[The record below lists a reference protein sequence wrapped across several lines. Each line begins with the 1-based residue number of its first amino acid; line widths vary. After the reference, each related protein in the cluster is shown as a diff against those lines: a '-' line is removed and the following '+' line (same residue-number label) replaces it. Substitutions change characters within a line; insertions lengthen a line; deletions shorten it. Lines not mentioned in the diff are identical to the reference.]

1 MAEDENPEIAAALAT
16 LAEQNSAAAHDACAA
31 LQWITGD
38 QGLALI
44 TQERIQDFCWYELP
58 MKWFINLDEKLR
70 VASALALALDLL
82 QLPRYAAICRSP
94 DTREILSA
102 YEASTECGKSAFR
115 RVAAA
120 SGITPPDL
128 PEFEW
133 GATMGRHEA
142 AAWSSAAEFLE
153 IAVASGELVP
163 GGRGWKAHQQELVR
177 VHLNTPQG
185 ALLGQ
190 VLAQVILTERA
201 ETWVNLRR
209 SETRRQLL
217 AAVANRL
224 LHPAQLP
231 AGTAADPLPQLRWL
245 LGQLDEGITLT
256 QTGNLSQKFVQ
267 QSADRFG
274 WDLSRPPRTE
284 DELFDLHQL
293 RRLTQRLG
301 LARRSGRTL
310 TLTTKGRRL
319 PADPSHLWRT
329 TAAGLLGGN
338 DFSVFAGELFLAL
351 LLIDDSMPGSDIT
364 DTVGQA
370 AEEEGFRVRRTG
382 EPPNEHDVSW
392 AVQGTSDLC
401 RALGL
406 LTAGSDCSESSYG
419 LTGAGKATAI
429 EALRARATG
438 PRTIPWP

>member
-16 LAEQNSAAAHDACAA
+16 LAEQNTAAAHDACAA
-31 LQWITGD
+31 LQWIAGD
-38 QGLALI
+38 QGLELI

-58 MKWFINLDEKLR
+58 TKWFINLDEKLR

-94 DTREILSA
+94 ATREILSA
-102 YEASTECGKSAFR
+102 YETSTEHGKSAFR

-133 GATMGRHEA
+133 GGTMGRHEA
-142 AAWSSAAEFLE
+142 AAWSSTAEFLE
-153 IAVASGELVP
+153 IAVASGALVP
-163 GGRGWKAHQQELVR
+163 GGRGWKAQQQELVR
-177 VHLNTPQG
+177 VHLNTPQ
-185 ALLGQ
+185 AVLLGQ
-190 VLAQVILTERA
+190 ALAHVILTERA

-209 SETRRQLL
+209 SETRRQIL
-217 AAVANRL
+217 AAIANRL

-231 AGTAADPLPQLRWL
+231 DGTAADPLPQLRWL
-245 LGQLDEGITLT
+245 LGELDDGIALT
-256 QTGNLSQKFVQ
+256 QTGNLCQKFVRE
-267 QSADRFG
+267 SADRFG

-293 RRLTQRLG
+293 RRLAQRLG
-301 LARRSGRTL
+301 LARRSGRVL
-310 TLTTKGRRL
+310 TLTAKGRRL
-319 PADPSHLWRT
+319 PDHPSHLWRAA
-329 TAAGLLGGN
+329 AAGLLGGN

-351 LLIDDSMPGSDIT
+351 LLIADSMPGGDIT
-364 DTVGQA
+364 ATVQQA

-382 EPPNEHDVSW
+382 EPATEHDVSW
-392 AVQGTSDLC
+392 AIQGTSNLC

-406 LTAGSDCSESSYG
+406 LTADSHCSEASYG
-419 LTGAGKATAI
+419 LTDAGKATAI

>member
-1 MAEDENPEIAAALAT
+1 MAEDESPEITAALAT
-16 LAEQNSAAAHDACAA
+16 LAEQNTAAAHDASAA

-58 MKWFINLDEKLR
+58 MKWLINVDEKLR

-94 DTREILSA
+94 ATREILSA
-102 YEASTECGKSAFR
+102 YETGTECGKSAFR

-133 GATMGRHEA
+133 GATMGRQEA
-142 AAWSSAAEFLE
+142 AAWSSSAEFLE

-163 GGRGWKAHQQELVR
+163 GGRGWKAHQQELLR
-177 VHLNTPQG
+177 VHLNTPQA

-209 SETRRQLL
+209 SETRRQIL
-217 AAVANRL
+217 AAIANRL

-231 AGTAADPLPQLRWL
+231 PGPAADPLPQLRWL
-245 LGQLDEGITLT
+245 IGQLDDGITLT

-267 QSADRFG
+267 HNALRFG
-274 WDLSRPPRTE
+274 WDVPRPPRTE
-284 DELFDLHQL
+284 HDLFDLHEL
-293 RRLTQRLG
+293 RRLSQRLG
-301 LARRSGRTL
+301 LARRSGRML

-319 PADPSHLWRT
+319 PDDPGHLWRV

-351 LLIDDSMPGSDIT
+351 LLVADSLPGSDIT
-364 DTVGQA
+364 ATVQQA
-370 AEEEGFRVRRTG
+370 ADEEGFCVRRTG
-382 EPPNEHDVSW
+382 EPPSEHDVSW
-392 AVQGTSDLC
+392 AIQDTSNLC

-406 LTAGSDCSESSYG
+406 LTPGSDRCDQRYG
-419 LTGAGKATAI
+419 LTDAGKATAI

-438 PRTIPWP
+438 PRTIPLP

>member
-31 LQWITGD
+31 LQWIAGD
-38 QGLALI
+38 QGLELI
-44 TQERIQDFCWYELP
+44 TQERVQDFCWYELP
-58 MKWFINLDEKLR
+58 TKWFVNFDEKLR
-70 VASALALALDLL
+70 VAGALALALDLL

-94 DTREILSA
+94 ATREILSA
-102 YEASTECGKSAFR
+102 YETSTECGKSAFR

-133 GATMGRHEA
+133 GATMGLHEA
-142 AAWSSAAEFLE
+142 AAWSSTAEFLE
-153 IAVASGELVP
+153 IAVASGTLVP
-163 GGRGWKAHQQELVR
+163 GERGWKAHQQELVR
-177 VHLNTPQG
+177 VHLNTPKG

-190 VLAQVILTERA
+190 ALAQVILTERT

-209 SETRRQLL
+209 SETRRQIL
-217 AAVANRL
+217 AAIANRL

-231 AGTAADPLPQLRWL
+231 AGTAADPIPHLRWL
-245 LGQLDEGITLT
+245 LGQLDGGITLT

-274 WDLSRPPRTE
+274 WNFSRPPRTE
-284 DELFDLHQL
+284 DELFDLHHL

-301 LARRSGRTL
+301 LARRSGRML
-310 TLTTKGRRL
+310 TLTAKGRRL
-319 PADPSHLWRT
+319 PADPSHLWRA

-338 DFSVFAGELFLAL
+338 DFGLFAGELFLAL
-351 LLIDDSMPGSDIT
+351 LLIADTMPGSDIT
-364 DTVGQA
+364 ATVQQA
-370 AEEEGFRVRRTG
+370 ADEEGFRVRRNG
-382 EPPNEHDVSW
+382 EPPDDEDVSW
-392 AVQGTSDLC
+392 AINDTSHLC

-406 LTAGSDCSESSYG
+406 LTAGSDRSDHSYG
-419 LTGAGKATAI
+419 LTDAGKATAI

>member
-16 LAEQNSAAAHDACAA
+16 LAEQNTAAAHDACAA

-38 QGLALI
+38 RGLALI

-58 MKWFINLDEKLR
+58 TKWFVNFDEKLR
-70 VASALALALDLL
+70 VAAALALALDLL
-82 QLPRYAAICRSP
+82 QLPRYAAICRSEA
-94 DTREILSA
+94 TREILSA
-102 YEASTECGKSAFR
+102 YEASTDSGKAAFR

-133 GATMGRHEA
+133 GPTMGLQEA
-142 AAWSSAAEFLE
+142 AAWSSTAEFLE
-153 IAVASGELVP
+153 IAVASGALVP
-163 GGRGWKAHQQELVR
+163 GERGWKAQQQELVR
-177 VHLNTPQG
+177 AHLNTPQA

-209 SETRRQLL
+209 SETRRQVL
-217 AAVANRL
+217 AAIANRL
-224 LHPAQLP
+224 LHPARLP

-245 LGQLDEGITLT
+245 LGQLDGGITLT
-256 QTGNLSQKFVQ
+256 QTGNLSQKFVR

-301 LARRSGRTL
+301 LARRSGRML
-310 TLTTKGRRL
+310 TLTAKGRRL
-319 PADPSHLWRT
+319 PDHPSHLWRA

-351 LLIDDSMPGSDIT
+351 LLIADSTSGSDIMAM
-364 DTVGQA
+364 VQQA
-370 AEEEGFRVRRTG
+370 ADEEGFRVRRTG
-382 EPPNEHDVSW
+382 EPPSEHDVSW
-392 AVQGTSDLC
+392 AIQGTSNLC

-406 LTAGSDCSESSYG
+406 LTADSHCSESSYG
-419 LTGAGKATAI
+419 LTDAGKATAI

>member
-16 LAEQNSAAAHDACAA
+16 LAEQNTAAAHDATAA

-58 MKWFINLDEKLR
+58 TKWFVNFDEKLR

-94 DTREILSA
+94 ATREILSA
-102 YEASTECGKSAFR
+102 YETSTDGGKLAFR

-133 GATMGRHEA
+133 GGTMGRQEA
-142 AAWSSAAEFLE
+142 AAWSSTAEFLE
-153 IAVASGELVP
+153 IAVASGALVP
-163 GGRGWKAHQQELVR
+163 GERGWKACQQELVR
-177 VHLNTPQG
+177 THLNTPQA

-190 VLAQVILTERA
+190 VLAQVILTERT
-201 ETWVNLRR
+201 ETWVNQRR
-209 SETRRQLL
+209 SETRRQVL
-217 AAVANRL
+217 AAIANRL

-231 AGTAADPLPQLRWL
+231 AETAADPLPQLRWL
-245 LGQLDEGITLT
+245 LGELDDGIRLT

-267 QSADRFG
+267 ESADRFG
-274 WDLSRPPRTE
+274 WHAPRPPRTE
-284 DELFDLHQL
+284 DELFALHEL

-310 TLTTKGRRL
+310 TLTAKGRRL
-319 PADPSHLWRT
+319 PSEPGHLWRT

-338 DFSVFAGELFLAL
+338 DFAVFAGELFLAL
-351 LLIDDSMPGSDIT
+351 LLMGDAMPGSDIT
-364 DTVGQA
+364 DAVQQA
-370 AEEEGFRVRRTG
+370 AEEEGFRTRRTG
-382 EPPNEHDVSW
+382 EPPSEQDVSW
-392 AVQGTSDLC
+392 AIDGTSNLC
-401 RALGL
+401 QALGL
-406 LTAGSDCSESSYG
+406 LTAASDCAEGSYG
-419 LTGAGKATAI
+419 LTDAGKATAI

-438 PRTIPWP
+438 PRTI

>member
-1 MAEDENPEIAAALAT
+1 MPEDESPEIAAALAT
-16 LAEQNSAAAHDACAA
+16 LAEHNTAAAHDACAA
-31 LQWITGD
+31 LQWIAGD

-44 TQERIQDFCWYELP
+44 TQERVQDFCWYELP
-58 MKWFINLDEKLR
+58 MKWFINFDEKLR
-70 VASALALALDLL
+70 VTAALAQALDLL

-94 DTREILSA
+94 ATSEILSA
-102 YEASTECGKSAFR
+102 YETSTESGKSAFR

-133 GATMGRHEA
+133 GATMGVHEA
-142 AAWSSAAEFLE
+142 AAWSSTAEFLE
-153 IAVASGELVP
+153 IAVASGALVP
-163 GGRGWKAHQQELVR
+163 GGRGWKAHQQELMR
-177 VHLNTPQG
+177 AHLNTPQA

-209 SETRRQLL
+209 SETRRQVL
-217 AAVANRL
+217 AAIANRL

-231 AGTAADPLPQLRWL
+231 AGAAADPLPQLRWL
-245 LGQLDEGITLT
+245 LGELDDGIALT
-256 QTGNLSQKFVQ
+256 QTGNLSQKFVR

-274 WDLSRPPRTE
+274 WDISRPPRTE
-284 DELFDLHQL
+284 DELLDLHEL

-310 TLTTKGRRL
+310 TLTAKGRRL
-319 PADPSHLWRT
+319 PDDPCHLWRA

-351 LLIDDSMPGSDIT
+351 LLITESMPGGDLT
-364 DTVGQA
+364 ATVRQA
-370 AEEEGFRVRRTG
+370 ADEEGFRVRRTG
-382 EPPNEHDVSW
+382 EPPSEQDVSW
-392 AVQGTSDLC
+392 AIHETANVC

-406 LTAGSDCSESSYG
+406 LAAGSECSDHSYG
-419 LTGAGKATAI
+419 LTDAGKATAI